1 MNLKYPHI
9 RQLLKEVQEILE
21 IEADGL
27 IGKNT
32 NEALGLLLKLHP
44 HATQPQMLSALLSE
58 MLCPA
63 GVTEAKPAPITPIP
77 PAQLAPISDGQPPW
91 LQWALGHLG
100 EKEDES
106 ADNNPFILN
115 LWEVI
120 GIKWTH
126 TRDIDSKVPWCA
138 AFVGAALAMTG
149 YQHTGSGLAR
159 SYLSYG
165 TPLETF
171 RPGCVLVWPRGSNPR
186 AGHVD
191 LGVRL
196 DDDGIVE
203 KVGGNVKNQ
212 VCLAKR
218 PIKEAIGMRYPVKI
232 AA

>member
-9 RQLLKEVQEILE
+9 RQLLKETQQVLE
-21 IEADGL
+21 IEPDGL
-27 IGKNT
+27 IGPAT
-32 NEALGLLLKLHP
+32 NEALAALLEEHP
-44 HATQPQMLSALLSE
+44 HATHPTMLSALLSE
-58 MLCPA
+58 MLCP
-63 GVTEAKPAPITPIP
+63 VEKMERTKDQTKVAKLHAPPH
-77 PAQLAPISDGQPPW
+77 PPW

-106 ADNNPFILN
+106 SDNNPFILG
-115 LWEVI
+115 LWETI

-138 AFVGAALAMTG
+138 AFVGAALAHTG

-159 SYLSYG
+159 SYLSCG
-165 TPLETF
+165 VPIDKF
-171 RPGCVLVWPRGSNPR
+171 QPGCILIWPRGSNPR

-191 LGVRL
+191 LGVEL
-196 DDDGIVE
+196 YDNGLVQ

-218 PIKEAIGMRYPVKI
+218 PLKEAIGMRMPIKAKE